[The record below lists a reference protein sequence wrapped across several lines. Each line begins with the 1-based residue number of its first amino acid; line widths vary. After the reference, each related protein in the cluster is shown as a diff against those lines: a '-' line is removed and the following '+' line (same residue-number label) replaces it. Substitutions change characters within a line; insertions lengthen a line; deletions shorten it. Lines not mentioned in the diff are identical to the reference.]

1 MTRRIIYYGGLPKY
15 EPEVIRFLTA
25 ISVPNNSTLYYPST
39 AYEIMG
45 SEIWE
50 ALNTCVEGMKTAL
63 GLTLKSDNLSTK
75 FKYIYPRIGG
85 TSTAHRYNLVT
96 GTADGT
102 YNGGF
107 THDATGSVGN
117 GSTGY
122 FDTGFQF
129 SISNFAQ
136 NSLSFGVYIKNAISE
151 NTVDFGVFSG
161 GVCDALMYSRGAA
174 GNMLSRLGSN
184 SGNIANAN
192 TTSLGLKVLSRT
204 ASNQYK
210 VYEDGSLLATNTDTS
225 TLNNTTY
232 NMLEFA
238 GSSAGSPVQYSNH
251 KHTWFWGGIGFGATE
266 IGNIYTALNTFETTL
281 NR

>member
-1 MTRRIIYYGGLPKY
+1 MRRIIYYGSIPKY

-25 ISVPNNSTLYYPST
+25 ISVPNDSTIYFPST
-39 AYEIMG
+39 AYEITG
-45 SEIWE
+45 SELWE
-50 ALNTCVEGMKTAL
+50 ALNTATESTKTAI
-63 GLTLKSDNLSTK
+63 GLTLKVDNLSTK

-85 TSTAHRYNLVT
+85 TATAHRYNLVT

-107 THDATGSVGN
+107 THDGSGCVGN

-151 NTVDFGVFSG
+151 NTIDFGVFSG
-161 GVCDALMYSRGAA
+161 GVCDAVMYSRGAS
-174 GNMLSRLGSN
+174 GNMLTRLSSN
-184 SGNIANAN
+184 SGNISNAN
-192 TTSLGLKVLSRT
+192 TTSLGLKVISRT
-204 ASNQYK
+204 INTEYK
-210 VYEDGSLLATNTDTS
+210 VYEDGSLLATNSNTS

-251 KHTWFWGGIGFGATE
+251 KHTWFWGGSGFTATE
-266 IGNIYTALNTFETTL
+266 VGNIYTALNTFETTL